1 MGALDQR
8 KKGEE
13 DRRRHTG
20 RQPVGSRI
28 VQDEEQAAQQDR
40 EGEQCVT
47 HVQLEQHRREP
58 GPMPTRAAGGR
69 AQKPEDERGEPK
81 REKNLEG
88 ELGPKQLAAVI
99 PAEHHEAVG
108 AGGGVDLG
116 AKLVAVGRKMGVGGM
131 DRGIEVGLEHPP
143 HRRQV
148 IDAQDEPEDSKDHA
162 AP

>member
-1 MGALDQR
+1 
-8 KKGEE
+8 
-13 DRRRHTG
+13 
-20 RQPVGSRI
+20 
-28 VQDEEQAAQQDR
+28 
-40 EGEQCVT
+40 
-47 HVQLEQHRREP
+47 
-58 GPMPTRAAGGR
+58 MPTRAAGGR

-99 PAEHHEAVG
+99 PAEHHEAKG

-143 HRRQV
+143 YRRQV

-162 AP
+162 TP